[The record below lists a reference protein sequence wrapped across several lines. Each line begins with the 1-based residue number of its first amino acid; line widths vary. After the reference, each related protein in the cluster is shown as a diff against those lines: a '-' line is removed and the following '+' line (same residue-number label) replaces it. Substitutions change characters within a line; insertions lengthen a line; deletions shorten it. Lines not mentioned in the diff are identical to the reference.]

1 MNRRLCICFT
11 GNIFLSMNESPF
23 LIKPYIKD
31 MTNSE
36 LFAVMVAGFGTI
48 AGSVLGS
55 YLSFGV
61 SKKKYSNSKLY

>member
-1 MNRRLCICFT
+1 
-11 GNIFLSMNESPF
+11 MNESPF

-61 SKKKYSNSKLY
+61 SKKNTPILNCIKLIPNLY

>member
-1 MNRRLCICFT
+1 
-11 GNIFLSMNESPF
+11 MNESPF

-61 SKKKYSNSKLY
+61 SKNKICSDFISYRTDTSICI